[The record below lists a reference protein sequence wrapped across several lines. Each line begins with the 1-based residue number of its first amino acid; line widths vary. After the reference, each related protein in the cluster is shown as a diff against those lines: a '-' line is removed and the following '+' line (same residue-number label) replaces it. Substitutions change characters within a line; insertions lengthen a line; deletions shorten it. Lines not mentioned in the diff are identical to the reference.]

1 MTFIKKKGI
10 SKLNNDLKGLISLS
24 NNSFGNID
32 TALTEYIQFGID
44 KIGFEF
50 GAVNKVEGSVCKTLK
65 IISTNKWLTEEK
77 TAAFCGVTCKNVIKT
92 KSTLTIVNNNNS
104 ALCNF
109 AVEDKFEI
117 TTIICTPLIVHQKL
131 FGTLTFLTSGTMQKD
146 HLWDYSVNLVE
157 ILGHSVG
164 KILKEQID
172 KNKLKTKSKQLEKF
186 NQDLKDFAKIGEK
199 KYDNFSDNLMAY
211 INLGRR
217 ITGFENAFISEI
229 KNEVYTIIEGS
240 INSCKSKPGDIFKLC
255 DTLCREAVEKQTTV
269 AYPKLK
275 GSKYYNILG
284 RVAFKSQSSIIV
296 PLRIDNKII
305 GVVRFCSI
313 QEQEDDYKFKFYIS
327 IVELIAEKIA
337 KLVQQNRLSKEL
349 NKEKLL
355 LKMGAEVF
363 EMASYS
369 RVVSDNI
376 VYVTPA
382 FGHIF
387 ELVDKNIESLHINEL
402 INILDQ
408 KVIEED
414 KPDFNKNI
422 ERTKTQNIE
431 PFEYR
436 IRTSCGKIKWLRHQ
450 IRFDEEHTY
459 VLGVVQNITPIKQ
472 AQEKLQIK
480 NTELKQFAYAT
491 AHDLQ
496 EPLRTINGFCQ
507 VLSKTCANKLN
518 GRDKEYFSYMIDASN
533 RMRDQIDGLLQ
544 HSCIGRKRQMELVN
558 MNTLLLNVLCDLQA
572 RIDSSKATIVI
583 RDLPDIFGYST
594 ELRLLLLNLIGNAVK
609 FMKPSVNPVI
619 EIGYS
624 NIRSHYHTFYVKDN
638 GIGISKENLKK
649 IFTLFARLNRRS
661 EFNGTGIGLAHC
673 KKIVHLHDGEIFVR
687 SELGK
692 GSTFS
697 FAIKK

>member
-1 MTFIKKKGI
+1 MTFIKRKGI
-10 SKLNNDLKGLISLS
+10 PKLNDDLRGLISLS
-24 NNSFGNID
+24 NNNFDNID
-32 TALTEYIQFGID
+32 DALTNYIQFGID

-50 GAVNKVEGSVCKTLK
+50 GAVNKVIGQDCQTLK
-65 IISTNKWLTEEK
+65 IISTNKWLTKEK
-77 TAAFCGVTCKNVIKT
+77 AAAFCGTTCKNVVKT
-92 KSTLTIVNNNNS
+92 KSTLTVVNKNNS
-104 ALCNF
+104 ILYDF
-109 AVEDKFEI
+109 SIEKKFEI
-117 TTIICTPLIVHQKL
+117 TTIICTPLIVDQKL
-131 FGTLTFLTSGTMQKD
+131 FGTLTFLTSGTMEKD
-146 HLWDYSVNLVE
+146 HLWDYCVNMVE
-157 ILGHSVG
+157 ILGHSVC

-172 KNKLKTKSKQLEKF
+172 KNNLTTKSKQLEQF
-186 NQDLKDFAKIGEK
+186 NQDLKDFVKIGEK
-199 KYDNFSDNLMAY
+199 KYANFSNNLMAY
-211 INLGRR
+211 IDFGRK

-229 KNEVYTIIEGS
+229 NNEVYTIIEGS

-275 GSKYYNILG
+275 GSKYYDILG
-284 RVAFKSQSSIIV
+284 RVAFKSESSIIV
-296 PLRIDNKII
+296 PLRINNKII
-305 GVVRFCSI
+305 GVVRFCST
-313 QEQEDDYKFKFYIS
+313 QELDDDYKFKFYVS

-369 RVVSDNI
+369 RVIRDNI

-387 ELVDKNIESLHINEL
+387 ELVNKNVESLHINEL

-414 KPDFNKNI
+414 KPDFYKNI
-422 ERTKTQNIE
+422 EKTKTQNIE

-450 IRFDEEHTY
+450 IRFDEGHSY

-480 NTELKQFAYAT
+480 NAELEQFAYAT

-496 EPLRTINGFCQ
+496 EPLRTINGFCKI
-507 VLSKTCANKLN
+507 LTKTCEDKLSES
-518 GRDKEYFSYMIDASN
+518 DKEYFSYMIQASN
-533 RMRDQIDGLLQ
+533 RMREQIEGLLR
-544 HSCIGRKRQMELVN
+544 HSRIGQKRQMELVN
-558 MNTLLLNVLCDLQA
+558 MNNLLINVLSDLKG
-572 RIDSSKATIVI
+572 RIDSSKATIII
-583 RDLPDIFGYST
+583 RDLPDVFGYGT
-594 ELRLLLLNLIGNAVK
+594 ELRLLLLNLIGNALK
-609 FMKPSVNPVI
+609 FIQPGISPTI
-619 EIGYS
+619 EVGYCEAKA
-624 NIRSHYHTFYVKDN
+624 HYHTFYVKDN
-638 GIGISKENLKK
+638 GIGISEENIQK
-649 IFTLFARLNRRS
+649 IFNLFARLNRRS
-661 EFNGTGIGLAHC
+661 EFGGTGIGLAHC
-673 KKIVHLHDGEIFVR
+673 KKIAHLHNGEICVR
-687 SELGK
+687 SKLGK